1 MNNDFLEVLI
11 ESYNNKNEEL
21 KTKDDENILVSLLR
35 IKQLLIDGKPTNVQL
50 SMLRGKLNEELHKK
64 LVDCIKYYAS
74 NPYPQADVQDSLE
87 PTKSIIM
94 EQLPETKQSSISQ
107 EDNNILAEQYNQ
119 FSRMIKQIESKLD
132 TSLENNQ
139 ADINTLI
146 KVQNLMTELNS
157 GLISGSR
164 SIDTNSHAVI
174 TELKTAHKNLV
185 DLPIQVREQLDA
197 RLNDLELMLDSSK
210 IKKYSDE
217 FKESIETDLNSI
229 KLKLRK
235 GTENIVEQIVEHTS
249 EHYKEISKETANKT
263 KSFVSGTVFYGVL
276 AGFALNLLCSFFVA
290 RYMSN
295 TVIEHNDTV
304 LQAVRTLKK

>member
-217 FKESIETDLNSI
+217 FREAIETDLNSI

>member
-217 FKESIETDLNSI
+217 FKESIETELNSI